1 MGKAWGLC
9 FSEQIL
15 TFQGPLWGGHCHQAK
30 VFTMFTSAGQKVSGE
45 EATVTPHEG
54 ASLHAVS
61 TGNHPPEAG
70 EDQQRRVWSLL
81 FPLQYQ
87 FENFSV
93 EFVQN
98 FRVLK

>member
-30 VFTMFTSAGQKVSGE
+30 VITMFTSAGQKVSGE
-45 EATVTPHEG
+45 KATVTPHEG

-70 EDQQRRVWSLL
+70 GGPAKASLVIIVS
-81 FPLQYQ
+81 PAV
-87 FENFSV
+87 SI
-93 EFVQN
+93 
-98 FRVLK
+98 